1 MISKIENRRI
11 ILIAFLMFVGLGLSA
26 GLLGVAWPYM
36 QDEFNLELDAVSV
49 LFLVQTIAYTLAS
62 FIIGRIM
69 ARMGS
74 GTILVGGILILAL
87 SMFAIAASATWVLI
101 VAFGLIA
108 GFGSGVIDAGLNLYV
123 TTYHSAREMNWLH
136 ASFGIGITL
145 GPLLMTYCA
154 LQLKWQIGYAITGA
168 VLVVILALLIVNR
181 HLWRNEGFQ
190 SAENTP
196 VRRAGFSQSLRLPVL
211 WFSMITFL
219 AYVAMEIGIGQWAYT
234 LLTQARG
241 IAPEIA
247 GLWVSIYWGVF
258 TGGRILFGF
267 VANRLDAT
275 RLLRG
280 CLLGAVVGTFMFAWD
295 SLPIIGSIGLIV
307 VGFAEAPIFA
317 MLMMTTPQR
326 VGLEH
331 AENGVA
337 LQMASVGLGSAI
349 LPGLI
354 GTIGMHFGLETMTAT
369 FTAVAIVAFVF
380 HELAHLTRSPIPAA
394 ARATDD
400 ETKTSS
406 ECTS

>member
-1 MISKIENRRI
+1 MISKIEDPRT

-36 QDEFNLELDAVSV
+36 QNEFNLALDAVSA
-49 LFLVQTIAYTLAS
+49 LFVVQTITYTLAS

-69 ARMGS
+69 ARLGS
-74 GTILVGGILILAL
+74 GMSLVGGALILAL
-87 SMFAIAASATWVLI
+87 SMFAIANAATWVL
-101 VAFGLIA
+101 VVVSGLIA
-108 GFGSGVIDAGLNLYV
+108 GFGSGIIDAGLNLYV

-136 ASFGIGITL
+136 ASFGVGITL

-168 VLVVILALLIVNR
+168 VLVVILALLIVTR
-181 HLWRNEGFQ
+181 HLWRNEGFRRADK
-190 SAENTP
+190 SP
-196 VRRAGFSQSLRLPVL
+196 VRRASFSQSLRLPVL

-234 LLTQARG
+234 LLTQSRG
-241 IAPEIA
+241 IAPEVA
-247 GLWVSIYWGVF
+247 GPWVSVYWGVF

-267 VANRLDAT
+267 IANRFDAT

-280 CLLGAVVGTFMFAWD
+280 CLLGAVVGTFLFAWN
-295 SLPIIGSIGLIV
+295 PMPTIGSIGLII

-317 MLMMTTPQR
+317 MLMTTTPQR

-331 AENGVA
+331 AENGVS

-354 GTIGMHFGLETMTAT
+354 GTIGRNFGLETMTAT
-369 FTAVAIVAFVF
+369 FTAVAIIAFVF
-380 HELAHLTRSPIPAA
+380 HELTHL
-394 ARATDD
+394 ARGSILGGTGAGN
-400 ETKTSS
+400 EYWN
-406 ECTS
+406 EEYP